1 MGQQAIPKTVL
12 NWIDGKECQ
21 AISGETFGKLSPVS
35 GEEICRVARS
45 KTEDVQKAVE
55 VARNAQPAWADSTP
69 VYRGDLLHDMAQAM
83 RKQQEE
89 IASIVS
95 LETGMSFKQAL
106 GETGGAIAQGEFM
119 AGEGR
124 RLYGRTTTSAVP
136 NKYAMVV
143 RQPLGVAG
151 LIIAAN
157 TPIANVAWK
166 VFPALICGNG
176 AVLKAAE
183 DTPATAWIVG
193 RIAKEVGLP
202 SGVLNIIQG
211 YGEEAGAPLVAN
223 PEVDVISFTG
233 STEVGRQIA
242 EVAGRRLAKVS
253 LELGGKNPLVVC
265 DDADLENAAN
275 WVLLSAFSNAG
286 QRCASGS
293 RIIIFE
299 SIYEKFRNLLVE
311 RTEKLKVGPG
321 DYDDFGPVIN
331 EAQLTNMLSAIDRA
345 QKKGSV
351 VLTGGHRLTDPAHAD
366 GFYMAPTIIEKVDP
380 QDEISTKEIFG
391 PITCLYRV
399 KDFAEALSLAND
411 SPYGLTACI
420 HTRSIHRAIEFTQ
433 KVQAGVAM
441 VNAGTYGSEP
451 HMPFGGLKQSGNGTR
466 EPGTE
471 ALDVYSDLKDIYIN
485 IDTALL

>member
-1 MGQQAIPKTVL
+1 MDQEVIPKTIL
-12 NWIDGKECQ
+12 NWIDGEECE
-21 AISGETFGKLSPVS
+21 ALTGETFGKLSPVS
-35 GEEICRVARS
+35 GQEICRVVRS
-45 KTEDVQKAVE
+45 RAEDVQKAVE
-55 VARNAQPAWADSTP
+55 VARKAQPAWADSTP
-69 VYRGDLLHDMAQAM
+69 VSRGDLLHDIAQAM
-83 RKQQEE
+83 RKYQDE

-95 LETGMSFKQAL
+95 RETGMSFKQAL

-166 VFPALICGNG
+166 IFPALICGNA

-202 SGVLNIIQG
+202 PGVFNIIQG
-211 YGEEAGAPLVAN
+211 YGEEAGAPLVASH
-223 PEVDVISFTG
+223 EVDVISFTG

-242 EVAGRRLAKVS
+242 EVAARRLAKVS

-293 RIIIFE
+293 RIVIFD

-321 DYDDFGPVIN
+321 DDDDFGPVIN
-331 EAQLTNMLSAIDRA
+331 EVQLTNMLSAIERA
-345 QKKGSV
+345 REKGSV
-351 VLTGGHRLTDPAHAD
+351 VLTGGHRLTDPAHVD
-366 GFYMAPTIIEKVDP
+366 GFYMAPTILENVDP

-399 KDFAEALSLAND
+399 QDFAEALSLAND

-420 HTRSIHRAIEFTQ
+420 HTRSIHRAIEFSQ
-433 KVQAGVAM
+433 KIQAGVAM

-471 ALDVYSDLKDIYIN
+471 ALDVYSDLKDICIN
-485 IDTALL
+485 IDQGLL